1 MSHSENLDRGV
12 VKFPARSRGC
22 GIIHDVKPM
31 DGHVR
36 IVTWPD
42 VRIRCQGVTL
52 SGPRNPGGPEM
63 CKNGDFVKN
72 PQIWPKMPKLSK
84 MAKTVILAK
93 TPKMTK
99 KQRFFGSVQK
109 CSARALTCGETRRI
123 IYCLDTRYGPQ
134 NGGFGPPGGWDGL
147 HRNREIRENANL
159 RISVKTGF
167 FGFCRNTG
175 KPSIQNVVG
184 RWSRR
189 GPG

>member
-1 MSHSENLDRGV
+1 MYGRGGS
-12 VKFPARSRGC
+12 P
-22 GIIHDVKPM
+22 
-31 DGHVR
+31 
-36 IVTWPD
+36 
-42 VRIRCQGVTL
+42 

-63 CKNGDFVKN
+63 CKNTDFAKI
-72 PQIWPKMPKLSK
+72 PQNWPKMPNLPKWP
-84 MAKTVILAK
+84 KTPIFGK

-99 KQRFFGSVQK
+99 KHRFFRECKSV
-109 CSARALTCGETRRI
+109 STGALTCDESRRI

-147 HRNREIRENANL
+147 HRNRVFREIAKT

>member
-1 MSHSENLDRGV
+1 MSV
-12 VKFPARSRGC
+12 
-22 GIIHDVKPM
+22 M
-31 DGHVR
+31 
-36 IVTWPD
+36 TWPD
-42 VRIRCQGVTL
+42 VRIDGRDGSP
-52 SGPRNPGGPEM
+52 SGPRDSGGSK
-63 CKNGDFVKN
+63 CAKIGDFDKN
-72 PQIWPKMPKLSK
+72 PQNWPKMPNLPKWP
-84 MAKTVILAK
+84 KTPIFGK

-99 KQRFFGSVQK
+99 KRCFFRVCKSV
-109 CSARALTCGETRRI
+109 STRALTCDESRRI
-123 IYCLDTRYGPQ
+123 IYCLDTRCGPQ

>member
-1 MSHSENLDRGV
+1 MTGCPDRWSGAS
-12 VKFPARSRGC
+12 P
-22 GIIHDVKPM
+22 
-31 DGHVR
+31 
-36 IVTWPD
+36 
-42 VRIRCQGVTL
+42 

-63 CKNGDFVKN
+63 CKNTDFAKN
-72 PQIWPKMPKLSK
+72 PQNWPKMPNLPKWP
-84 MAKTVILAK
+84 KTPIFGK

-99 KQRFFGSVQK
+99 KQRFFRMCENAPTG
-109 CSARALTCGETRRI
+109 ALTCDESRRI

-134 NGGFGPPGGWDGL
+134 NGGFGPPRGVG
-147 HRNREIRENANL
+147 RFTRTTRIRENAKT